1 MGHEAFEHATA
12 GGAPPGGPG
21 FEGFGETIF
30 GDAFNGG
37 VDEVIFLAIL
47 CAMHHSCLVASLD
60 GSYALS
66 SDISNRSIYMRW

>member
-37 VDEVIFLAIL
+37 VDEVIFWQFYVL
-47 CAMHHSCLVASLD
+47 CITLVWWHH
-60 GSYALS
+60 
-66 SDISNRSIYMRW
+66 